1 MGSRL
6 RRGGSAQI
14 SFFAFQDIITAAA
27 GIMILVTLIMALDMG
42 ESSIAPP
49 AEPVQQDPN
58 LEVQQKQLIIQ
69 LALAGQ
75 TNGQL
80 RNQLA
85 EVQKKPDPKDIQ
97 RQIERLTNQ
106 IAQAQQQVK
115 KDEEKARA
123 ANDSIREED
132 RRLGLAGLRDQLI
145 QIQAEMMGLSNK
157 VVEAKKQSTVLE
169 EQIRQI
175 QSQLLV
181 VKSNKGQFWLVPDPN
196 ATTKEPI
203 LVVIS
208 GKEIVIERFDR
219 PAERVTLTGQISQEF
234 KAQLKQYNKLNQYFV
249 FFIRPSGIGIF
260 DEIIEFSKDAGF
272 DTGYEPL
279 AESQVIHFSKPK
291 VPETEIPPPPV
302 KAPSGSTKSSSPPS
316 VNDPVTPSVPSP
328 PDPPST
334 TAAKPQPKPKSAP
347 PAKPVKLTLWQR
359 IKKWLG
365 FSS

>member
-123 ANDSIREED
+123 ANDAIREED

-157 VVEAKKQSTVLE
+157 VVEAKQQSTVLE
-169 EQIRQI
+169 QQIRQI
-175 QSQLLV
+175 QSQLLA
-181 VKSNKGQFWLVPDPN
+181 VKSNEGQLWLVPDPN

-208 GKEIVIERFDR
+208 GKEIVIERFER
-219 PAERVTLTGQISQEF
+219 PAERVALTGDISREF
-234 KAQLKQYNKLNQYFV
+234 KARLKQYNKLNQYFV
-249 FFIRPSGIGIF
+249 FYIRPSGIEIF
-260 DEIIEFSKDAGF
+260 DEVIEFSKDAGF

-291 VPETEIPPPPV
+291 VQEAEIPPPPV
-302 KAPSGSTKSSSPPS
+302 KAPSGSTNSSSP
-316 VNDPVTPSVPSP
+316 SP
-328 PDPPST
+328 ADPPST
-334 TAAKPQPKPKSAP
+334 AAAKPQPKPKSAP
-347 PAKPVKLTLWQR
+347 PPKPVKLSLWQR

-365 FSS
+365 ISG